1 MTNGKVWEIGHAMM
15 HLIWFELVKT
25 FTRRRTYIGFLA
37 FGVIVPLV
45 VAGLKLGGQH
55 SFERHLLSLL
65 QNDFVIGGNVLNGW
79 FFGFFFM
86 GALWVHIPIV
96 LTIVAGDQ
104 IAGEG
109 NAGTFRFLLIHAV
122 SRTRIIVA
130 KFIVTLIYTAL
141 MVLFIGGLTLGL
153 SLWAFGSGD
162 LLIIRRGILVIPEA
176 RLPYLFLV
184 AYGLATLA
192 MFVVSS
198 LCFLFSAL
206 TDNSIGPII
215 ATMAV
220 IIVSIIIITL
230 PFELFQA
237 IRPYLFVNYFDA
249 WQKVF
254 DDPIPWE
261 VIRTNI
267 IILVGFLGVFFLTA
281 TVYFARKDILS

>member
-1 MTNGKVWEIGHAMM
+1 MM
-15 HLIWFELVKT
+15 HLVWFELIKT
-25 FTRRRTYIGFLA
+25 FTRWRTYIGFIA

-45 VAGLKLGGQH
+45 VAGLKLGGQR

-86 GALWVHIPIV
+86 SALWVHIPIV

-109 NAGTFRFLLIHAV
+109 NAGTFRFLLTHAV
-122 SRTRIIVA
+122 SRSRIIAA
-130 KFIVTLIYTAL
+130 KFIVTLIYTAV

-153 SLWAFGSGD
+153 SLWAFGGGD
-162 LLIIRRGILVIPEA
+162 LLIIRRGILVIPETQ
-176 RLPYLFLV
+176 LLYHFLM

-198 LCFLFSAL
+198 LCFLFSSL

-220 IIVSIIIITL
+220 IIVSIIIISL
-230 PFELFQA
+230 PFELFQT

-249 WQKVF
+249 WQMVF
-254 DDPIPWE
+254 DDPIPWD
-261 VIRTNI
+261 VIRKNVA
-267 IILVGFLGVFFLTA
+267 ILSGFLVAFFLA
-281 TVYFARKDILS
+281 ALAYFSRKDILS

>member
-1 MTNGKVWEIGHAMM
+1 MM
-15 HLIWFELVKT
+15 HLIRFELVKT
-25 FTRRRTYIGFLA
+25 FTRWRTYIGFIA
-37 FGVIVPLV
+37 FGGIVPLIV
-45 VAGLKLGGQH
+45 TGLKMGGQQ
-55 SFERHLLSLL
+55 SFEKHLLSLL

-86 GALWVHIPIV
+86 GALWIHIPIV

-109 NAGTFRFLLIHAV
+109 NAGTLRFLLTHAV
-122 SRTRIIVA
+122 SRSRIITA
-130 KFIVTLIYTAL
+130 KFIVTLIYTAV

-153 SLWAFGSGD
+153 SLAAFGSGD

-176 RLPYLFLV
+176 QLPYHFLM

-198 LCFLFSAL
+198 LCFFFSAL

-220 IIVSIIIITL
+220 IIASMIIITL

-249 WQKVF
+249 WQRVF
-254 DDPIPWE
+254 DDPIPWAM
-261 VIRTNI
+261 IRTNI
-267 IILVGFLGVFFLTA
+267 LILIGFMAAFFLAALIHFT
-281 TVYFARKDILS
+281 RKDILS

>member
-1 MTNGKVWEIGHAMM
+1 MM
-15 HLIWFELVKT
+15 HLVRFELIKT
-25 FTRRRTYIGFLA
+25 FTRWRTYIGFIA

-45 VAGLKLGGQH
+45 VAGLKMGGQH

-109 NAGTFRFLLIHAV
+109 NAGTFRFLLTHAV
-122 SRTRIIVA
+122 SRTRIIAA
-130 KFIVTLIYTAL
+130 KFIVTLIYTAV
-141 MVLFIGGLTLGL
+141 MVLFIGGLTVGL
-153 SLWAFGSGD
+153 SLAAFGSGD
-162 LLIIRRGILVIPEA
+162 LLVIRRGILVIPEA
-176 RLPYLFLV
+176 QLPYHFLM

-198 LCFLFSAL
+198 LCFFFSAL

-220 IIVSIIIITL
+220 IIVSILIITL

-237 IRPYLFVNYFDA
+237 IRPFLFVNYFDA
-249 WQKVF
+249 WQMVF
-254 DDPIPWE
+254 EDPIPWE
-261 VIRTNI
+261 AIRTNVA
-267 IILVGFLGVFFLTA
+267 ILVGFISVFFLMTL
-281 TVYFARKDILS
+281 VYFSRKDILS

>member
-1 MTNGKVWEIGHAMM
+1 ML
-15 HLIWFELVKT
+15 HLVRFELIKT
-25 FTRRRTYIGFLA
+25 FTRWRTYIGFIA
-37 FGVIVPLV
+37 FGLIVPLI
-45 VAGLKLGGQH
+45 VAGLKMGGKQ
-55 SFERHLLSLL
+55 SFESHLLSLL

-86 GALWVHIPIV
+86 GALWVHLPIV

-109 NAGTFRFLLIHAV
+109 NAGTFRFLLTHAV
-122 SRTRIIVA
+122 SRTRIITA
-130 KFIVTLIYTAL
+130 KFIVTLIYTAV

-153 SLWAFGSGD
+153 SLAAFGSGD

-176 RLPYLFLV
+176 QLPYHFLM

-198 LCFLFSAL
+198 LCFFFSSL

-237 IRPYLFVNYFDA
+237 IRPYLFVHYFDA

-254 DDPIPWE
+254 DDPIPWDL
-261 VIRTNI
+261 IRTNVL
-267 IILVGFLGVFFLTA
+267 ILTGFMAAFFLA
-281 TVYFARKDILS
+281 AMIYFARKDILS

>member
-1 MTNGKVWEIGHAMM
+1 MM
-15 HLIWFELVKT
+15 HLVWFELVKT
-25 FTRRRTYIGFLA
+25 FTRWRTYIGFIA
-37 FGVIVPLV
+37 FGLIVPLIV
-45 VAGLKLGGQH
+45 TGLKMGGRQ

-65 QNDFVIGGNVLNGW
+65 QNDFIVGGNVLNGW

-109 NAGTFRFLLIHAV
+109 NAGTFRFLLTHAV

-130 KFIVTLIYTAL
+130 KFIVTLIYTAV

-162 LLIIRRGILVIPEA
+162 LLIIRQGILVIPEEL
-176 RLPYLFLV
+176 LPYHFLI

-192 MFVVSS
+192 MFVVST

-220 IIVSIIIITL
+220 IIVSILIITL
-230 PFELFQA
+230 PFDLFQA

-254 DDPIPWE
+254 DDPIPWG
-261 VIRTNI
+261 VIRTNAA
-267 IILVGFLGVFFLTA
+267 ILAGFMGAFFLA
-281 TVYFARKDILS
+281 ALIYFTRKDILS

>member
-1 MTNGKVWEIGHAMM
+1 MMTRLVR
-15 HLIWFELVKT
+15 FELVKT
-25 FTRRRTYIGFLA
+25 FTRWRTYIGFIA
-37 FGVIVPLV
+37 FGLIVPLI
-45 VAGLKLGGQH
+45 VAGLKMGGQR
-55 SFERHLLSLL
+55 SSERHLLALL
-65 QNDFVIGGNVLNGW
+65 QNDFIIGGNVLNGW

-109 NAGTFRFLLIHAV
+109 NAGTFRFLLTHAV
-122 SRTRIIVA
+122 SRTRIITA
-130 KFIVTLIYTAL
+130 KFIVTLIYTAA

-162 LLIIRRGILVIPEA
+162 LLIVRRGILVIPEEELA
-176 RLPYLFLV
+176 FHFLA

-198 LCFLFSAL
+198 LCFFFSAL

-220 IIVSIIIITL
+220 IIVSILIITL
-230 PFELFQA
+230 PFEMFQA
-237 IRPYLFVNYFDA
+237 IRPFLFVNYFDA
-249 WQKVF
+249 WQMVF
-254 DDPIPWE
+254 ADPIPWGA
-261 VIRTNI
+261 IRSHVA
-267 IILVGFLGVFFLTA
+267 ILAGFMAAFFLMA
-281 TVYFARKDILS
+281 LVYFSRKDILS

>member
-1 MTNGKVWEIGHAMM
+1 MM
-15 HLIWFELVKT
+15 RLVWFELIKT
-25 FTRRRTYIGFLA
+25 FTRWRTYIGFIA

-45 VAGLKLGGQH
+45 VAGLKMGGQR

-109 NAGTFRFLLIHAV
+109 NAGTLRFLLAHAV
-122 SRTRIIVA
+122 SRSRIIAA
-130 KFIVTLIYTAL
+130 KFIVTLIYTAA

-153 SLWAFGSGD
+153 SLWAFGGGD
-162 LLIIRRGILVIPEA
+162 LLVIRRGILVIPEA
-176 RLPYLFLV
+176 QLPFHFLM

-198 LCFLFSAL
+198 LCFLFSSL

-220 IIVSIIIITL
+220 IIVSIIIISL

-254 DDPIPWE
+254 DDPIPWD
-261 VIRTNI
+261 VIRRNVA
-267 IILVGFLGVFFLTA
+267 ILVGFMTVFFLTA
-281 TVYFARKDILS
+281 LAYFSRKDILS

>member
-1 MTNGKVWEIGHAMM
+1 MM
-15 HLIWFELVKT
+15 RLVWFELVKT
-25 FTRRRTYIGFLA
+25 FTRWRTYIGFVA
-37 FGVIVPLV
+37 FGLIVPLIV
-45 VAGLKLGGQH
+45 TGLKMGGQQ
-55 SFERHLLSLL
+55 SFERRLLSLL
-65 QNDFVIGGNVLNGW
+65 QNDFLIGGNVLNGW

-86 GALWVHIPIV
+86 SALWVHVPIV

-109 NAGTFRFLLIHAV
+109 NAGTFRFFLTHAV
-122 SRTRIIVA
+122 SRTRIITA
-130 KFIVTLIYTAL
+130 KFIVTLLYTAF

-162 LLIIRRGILVIPEA
+162 LLIIRKGILVITEEL
-176 RLPYLFLV
+176 LPYRFLI

-192 MFVVSS
+192 MFVVST

-206 TDNSIGPII
+206 TDNPIGPII

-220 IIVSIIIITL
+220 IIVSIMVISL
-230 PFELFQA
+230 PFDLFQV

-254 DDPIPWE
+254 DDPIPWG
-261 VIRTNI
+261 VIRTNVA
-267 IILVGFLGVFFLTA
+267 ILAGFMGAFFLA
-281 TVYFARKDILS
+281 ALIYFTRKDILS

>member
-1 MTNGKVWEIGHAMM
+1 MLN
-15 HLIWFELVKT
+15 LIRYELIKT
-25 FTRRRTYIGFLA
+25 FTRWRTYIGFAA
-37 FGVIVPLV
+37 FGLIVPLI

-55 SFERHLLSLL
+55 SFERRLLSLL

-104 IAGEG
+104 LAGEG
-109 NAGTFRFLLIHAV
+109 NAGTFRFLLTGAV
-122 SRTRIIVA
+122 SRTRIVAA
-130 KFIVTLIYTAL
+130 KFVVTLIYTAL
-141 MVLFIGGLTLGL
+141 TVLFIGGLTLGL
-153 SLWAFGSGD
+153 SLAAFGSGD
-162 LLIIRRGILVIPEA
+162 LLVVRRGILVIPEA
-176 RLPYLFLV
+176 QLPWHFLA

-192 MFVVSS
+192 MFTVSS

-220 IIVSIIIITL
+220 IIASLIVISL

-237 IRPYLFVNYFDA
+237 VRPYLFVHYFDA

-261 VIRTNI
+261 AIRTSAA
-267 IILVGFLGVFFLTA
+267 ILTGFTA
-281 TVYFARKDILS
+281 AFYLAATIRFARKDILS

>member
-1 MTNGKVWEIGHAMM
+1 MTRLV
-15 HLIWFELVKT
+15 WFEFIKT
-25 FTRRRTYIGFLA
+25 FTRVRTYIGFIA
-37 FGVIVPLV
+37 FGIIVPLV
-45 VAGLKLGGQH
+45 VTGLKLGGQN
-55 SFERHLLSLL
+55 SFEKHLLFLL

-86 GALWVHIPIV
+86 GALWVHVPIV
-96 LTIVAGDQ
+96 LTIVAGDL

-109 NAGTFRFLLIHAV
+109 NAGTFRFLLTHAV
-122 SRTRIIVA
+122 SRTRIIMA
-130 KFIVTLIYTAL
+130 KFIVTLIYTAV
-141 MVLFIGGLTLGL
+141 MVFFIGGLTLGL

-162 LLIIRRGILVIPEA
+162 LLVIRRGILVIPEA
-176 RLPYLFLV
+176 QLPYHFLI

-220 IIVSIIIITL
+220 IIISIIIISL

-237 IRPYLFVNYFDA
+237 IRPYLFVHYFDA

-254 DDPIPWE
+254 DDPIPWDT
-261 VIRTNI
+261 IRTNI
-267 IILVGFLGVFFLTA
+267 TIMIGFIAAFFLT
-281 TVYFARKDILS
+281 TVIYFSRKDILS

>member
-1 MTNGKVWEIGHAMM
+1 
-15 HLIWFELVKT
+15 
-25 FTRRRTYIGFLA
+25 
-37 FGVIVPLV
+37 
-45 VAGLKLGGQH
+45 
-55 SFERHLLSLL
+55 
-65 QNDFVIGGNVLNGW
+65 VLNGW

-109 NAGTFRFLLIHAV
+109 NAGTFRFLLTHAV
-122 SRTRIIVA
+122 SRTRIITA
-130 KFIVTLIYTAL
+130 KFIVTLIYTAV

-153 SLWAFGSGD
+153 SLWAFGTGD
-162 LLIIRRGILVIPEA
+162 LLIIRQGILVIPEEQ
-176 RLPYLFLV
+176 LPYLFLI

-192 MFVVSS
+192 MFVVST

-220 IIVSIIIITL
+220 IIVSILIITL
-230 PFELFQA
+230 PFDLFQA

-254 DDPIPWE
+254 DDPIPWD
-261 VIRTNI
+261 VIRTNVA
-267 IILVGFLGVFFLTA
+267 ILAGFMGAFFLIA
-281 TVYFARKDILS
+281 LIYFTRKDILS

>member
-1 MTNGKVWEIGHAMM
+1 ML
-15 HLIWFELVKT
+15 HLIRFELIKT
-25 FTRRRTYIGFLA
+25 FTRWRTYIGFSA
-37 FGVIVPLV
+37 FGVIVPLI
-45 VAGLKLGGQH
+45 VAGLKMGGQS

-65 QNDFVIGGNVLNGW
+65 QNDFIIGGNVLNGW

-109 NAGTFRFLLIHAV
+109 NAGTFRFLLTHAV
-122 SRTRIIVA
+122 SRTRIITA
-130 KFIVTLIYTAL
+130 KFIVTLIYTAV
-141 MVLFIGGLTLGL
+141 MVLFICGLTLGL
-153 SLWAFGSGD
+153 SLAAFGSGD
-162 LLIIRRGILVIPEA
+162 LLIVHRGILVIPEA
-176 RLPYLFLV
+176 QLPYHFLM

-192 MFVVSS
+192 MFVVSA

-220 IIVSIIIITL
+220 IIVSIIIISL
-230 PFELFQA
+230 PFEMFQA

-254 DDPIPWE
+254 DDPIPWAT
-261 VIRTNI
+261 IRTNVL
-267 IILVGFLGVFFLTA
+267 ILAGFMAAFFLA
-281 TVYFARKDILS
+281 ALGYFARKDILS

>member
-1 MTNGKVWEIGHAMM
+1 MM
-15 HLIWFELVKT
+15 RLIWYELIKT
-25 FTRRRTYIGFLA
+25 FTRLRTFIGFMA
-37 FGVIVPLV
+37 FGIIVPLV
-45 VAGLKLGGQH
+45 VTGLKLGGQL
-55 SFERHLLSLL
+55 SFERKVLSLL
-65 QNDFVIGGNVLNGW
+65 QNDFIVGGNVLNGW

-109 NAGTFRFLLIHAV
+109 NAGTFRFLLTHSV
-122 SRTRIIVA
+122 SRTRIITA
-130 KFIVTLIYTAL
+130 KFAVTLIFTAS

-153 SLWAFGSGD
+153 SLWAFGGGD
-162 LLIIRRGILVIPEA
+162 LLVIRRGILVIPEA
-176 RLPYLFLV
+176 QLPYHFLM

-192 MFVVSS
+192 MCVVSS
-198 LCFLFSAL
+198 LCFLFSSL
-206 TDNSIGPII
+206 TDNSTGPIL

-230 PFELFQA
+230 PFDLFQS

-254 DDPIPWE
+254 DDPIPWD

-267 IILVGFLGVFFLTA
+267 AFLVGFMAAFFLT
-281 TVYFARKDILS
+281 TLVYFSRKDILS

>member
-1 MTNGKVWEIGHAMM
+1 MM
-15 HLIWFELVKT
+15 HLIRFELIKT
-25 FTRRRTYIGFLA
+25 FTHYRTYIGFIA
-37 FGVIVPLV
+37 FGIIVPLV
-45 VAGLKLGGQH
+45 VAGLKLGGQQ
-55 SFERHLLSLL
+55 SFERRLLSLL
-65 QNDFVIGGNVLNGW
+65 QNDFVIGRNVLNGW

-86 GALWVHIPIV
+86 GALWVHVPIV

-109 NAGTFRFLLIHAV
+109 NAGTFRFLLTHAV
-122 SRTRIIVA
+122 SRSRIIAA
-130 KFIVTLIYTAL
+130 KFIVTLIYTAV
-141 MVLFIGGLTLGL
+141 MVLFIVGLTLGL

-162 LLIIRRGILVIPEA
+162 LLVIRRGILVIPEA
-176 RLPYLFLV
+176 QLPYHFLM

-230 PFELFQA
+230 PFELFQT

-254 DDPIPWE
+254 DDPIPWDI
-261 VIRTNI
+261 IRTNVL
-267 IILVGFLGVFFLTA
+267 ILTGFMAAFFMA
-281 TVYFARKDILS
+281 AMIYFSRKDILS

>member
-1 MTNGKVWEIGHAMM
+1 MM
-15 HLIWFELVKT
+15 HLVWFELVKT
-25 FTRRRTYIGFLA
+25 FTRWRTYIGFIA

-45 VAGLKLGGQH
+45 VAGLKLGGQQ

-109 NAGTFRFLLIHAV
+109 NAGTFRFLLTHAV
-122 SRTRIIVA
+122 SRTRIIAA

-176 RLPYLFLV
+176 RLPYHFLM

-254 DDPIPWE
+254 DDPIPWD

-267 IILVGFLGVFFLTA
+267 AVLAGFMAAFFLTA
-281 TVYFARKDILS
+281 VVYFSRKDILS

>member
-1 MTNGKVWEIGHAMM
+1 MIR
-15 HLIWFELVKT
+15 LIWFELIKT
-25 FTRRRTYIGFLA
+25 FTRWRTYIGFIA
-37 FGVIVPLV
+37 FGIIVPMV
-45 VAGLKLGGQH
+45 VIGLKLGGQN
-55 SFERHLLSLL
+55 SFKRSLLSLL
-65 QNDFVIGGNVLNGW
+65 QNDFIIGGNVLNGW

-86 GALWVHIPIV
+86 GALWVHVPIV

-109 NAGTFRFLLIHAV
+109 NAGTFRFLLTHSV
-122 SRTRIIVA
+122 SRIRIIAA
-130 KFIVTLIYTAL
+130 KFIVTLIYTAV
-141 MVLFIGGLTLGL
+141 MVLFIGGLTIGL
-153 SLWAFGSGD
+153 SLWTFGGGD
-162 LLIIRRGILVIPEA
+162 LLVIRKGILVIQET
-176 RLPYLFLV
+176 RLPYLFLM

-198 LCFLFSAL
+198 LCFLFSAF

-220 IIVSIIIITL
+220 IIISIIIISL

-254 DDPIPWE
+254 DDPVPW
-261 VIRTNI
+261 NI
-267 IILVGFLGVFFLTA
+267 IRKDISILAGFMITFFLTA
-281 TVYFARKDILS
+281 VVYFSRKDILS

>member
-1 MTNGKVWEIGHAMM
+1 MM
-15 HLIWFELVKT
+15 RLIWYELVKT
-25 FTRRRTYIGFLA
+25 FTRLRTFIGFIA
-37 FGVIVPLV
+37 FGVIVPMV
-45 VAGLKLGGQH
+45 VMGLKLGGQN
-55 SFERHLLSLL
+55 SFEKKVLSLL
-65 QNDFVIGGNVLNGW
+65 QNDFLVGGNVLNGW

-86 GALWVHIPIV
+86 GALWVHVPII

-109 NAGTFRFLLIHAV
+109 NAGTFRFLLTHSV
-122 SRTRIIVA
+122 SRTRIIMA
-130 KFIVTLIYTAL
+130 KFAVTLIYTAV
-141 MVLFIGGLTLGL
+141 MVLFIGGLTLGF
-153 SLWAFGSGD
+153 SLWAFGGGD
-162 LLIIRRGILVIPEA
+162 LLVIRRGILVIPEA
-176 RLPYLFLV
+176 QLPYHFLM

-198 LCFLFSAL
+198 LGFFFSSL

-230 PFELFQA
+230 PFELFQS

-267 IILVGFLGVFFLTA
+267 AILVGFTVTFFLT
-281 TVYFARKDILS
+281 TVVYFSRKDILS

>member
-1 MTNGKVWEIGHAMM
+1 MMRLIG
-15 HLIWFELVKT
+15 FELIKT
-25 FTRRRTYIGFLA
+25 FTRWRTYIGFVA

-45 VAGLKLGGQH
+45 VTGLKLGGQQ
-55 SFERHLLSLL
+55 SFERKVLSLL
-65 QNDFVIGGNVLNGW
+65 QNDFMIGGNVLNGW

-86 GALWVHIPIV
+86 GALWVHVPIV

-109 NAGTFRFLLIHAV
+109 NAGTFRFLLTHAV
-122 SRTRIIVA
+122 SRARIITA
-130 KFIVTLIYTAL
+130 KFAVTLIYTAL

-153 SLWAFGSGD
+153 SLLAFGGGD
-162 LLIIRRGILVIPEA
+162 LLVIRRGILVLPEA
-176 RLPYLFLV
+176 RLPCLFLA

-230 PFELFQA
+230 PFDLFQA
-237 IRPYLFVNYFDA
+237 VRPYLFVNYFDA

-254 DDPIPWE
+254 DDPIPWD

-267 IILVGFLGVFFLTA
+267 AILVGFIIAFFLT
-281 TVYFARKDILS
+281 TVVYFSRKDILS

>member
-1 MTNGKVWEIGHAMM
+1 MMRLIGYE
-15 HLIWFELVKT
+15 LIKT
-25 FTRRRTYIGFLA
+25 FTRLRTFIGFIA
-37 FGVIVPLV
+37 FGIIVPMV
-45 VAGLKLGGQH
+45 VIGLKLGGQN
-55 SFERHLLSLL
+55 SFERKVLALL
-65 QNDFVIGGNVLNGW
+65 QNDFLVGGNVLNGW

-86 GALWVHIPIV
+86 GALWVHVPIV

-109 NAGTFRFLLIHAV
+109 NAGTLRFLLTHSV
-122 SRTRIIVA
+122 SRTRVIVA
-130 KFIVTLIYTAL
+130 KFAVTLIYTAS

-153 SLWAFGSGD
+153 SLWAFGGGD
-162 LLIIRRGILVIPEA
+162 LLIIRRGILVIPA
-176 RLPYLFLV
+176 SQLPYHFLM

-198 LCFLFSAL
+198 LCFFFSSL

-254 DDPIPWE
+254 DDPIPWD

-267 IILVGFLGVFFLTA
+267 AILTGFMVTFFLA
-281 TVYFARKDILS
+281 TVVYFSRKDILS

>member
-1 MTNGKVWEIGHAMM
+1 MMTRLVR
-15 HLIWFELVKT
+15 FELVKT
-25 FTRRRTYIGFLA
+25 FTRWRTYIGFIA
-37 FGVIVPLV
+37 FGLIVPLI
-45 VAGLKLGGQH
+45 VAGLKMGGQR

-65 QNDFVIGGNVLNGW
+65 QNDFIIGGNVLNGW

-109 NAGTFRFLLIHAV
+109 NAGTFRFLLTHAV
-122 SRTRIIVA
+122 SRTRIITA
-130 KFIVTLIYTAL
+130 KFIVTLIYTAA

-162 LLIIRRGILVIPEA
+162 LLIIRRGILVIPEEE
-176 RLPYLFLV
+176 LLFHFLM

-192 MFVVSS
+192 MFVVSA
-198 LCFLFSAL
+198 LCFFFSAL

-220 IIVSIIIITL
+220 IIVSILIITL

-237 IRPYLFVNYFDA
+237 IRPFLFVNYFDA
-249 WQKVF
+249 WQMVF
-254 DDPIPWE
+254 DDPIPWGA
-261 VIRTNI
+261 IRTHVA
-267 IILVGFLGVFFLTA
+267 ILAGFMAAFFLMA
-281 TVYFARKDILS
+281 LVYFSRKDILS

>member
-1 MTNGKVWEIGHAMM
+1 MM
-15 HLIWFELVKT
+15 RLVRFELIKT
-25 FTRRRTYIGFLA
+25 FTRWRTYIGFLA

-45 VAGLKLGGQH
+45 VIGLKLGGRL
-55 SFERHLLSLL
+55 SFERRLLSML

-79 FFGFFFM
+79 FFGLFFM
-86 GALWVHIPIV
+86 GALWVHVPIL

-109 NAGTFRFLLIHAV
+109 NAGTFRFLLIHTV
-122 SRTRIIVA
+122 SRTRIITA

-141 MVLFIGGLTLGL
+141 MVFFIGGLTLGL
-153 SLWAFGSGD
+153 SLWAFGGGD
-162 LLIIRRGILVIPEA
+162 LLVIRRGILVIPEA
-176 RLPYLFLV
+176 RLPAYFLM

-198 LCFLFSAL
+198 LSLLFSAF
-206 TDNSIGPII
+206 TDNSIGPIM

-220 IIVSIIIITL
+220 IILSIIVISL
-230 PFELFQA
+230 PFELFQT

-254 DDPIPWE
+254 DDPIPWD
-261 VIRTNI
+261 VIRRHAA
-267 IILVGFLGVFFLTA
+267 ILIAFILAFFAA
-281 TVYFARKDILS
+281 TIAYFSGKDILS

>member
-1 MTNGKVWEIGHAMM
+1 MIR
-15 HLIWFELVKT
+15 LIWFEMIKT
-25 FTRRRTYIGFLA
+25 FTRWRTYIGFIA
-37 FGVIVPLV
+37 FGIIVPMV
-45 VAGLKLGGQH
+45 VIGLKLGGQN
-55 SFERHLLSLL
+55 SFRRSLLSLL
-65 QNDFVIGGNVLNGW
+65 QNDFIIGGNVLNGW

-86 GALWVHIPIV
+86 GALWVHVPIV

-109 NAGTFRFLLIHAV
+109 NAGTFRFLLTHSV
-122 SRTRIIVA
+122 SRNRIITA
-130 KFIVTLIYTAL
+130 KFVVTLIYTAV
-141 MVLFIGGLTLGL
+141 MVLFIGGLTIGL
-153 SLWAFGSGD
+153 SLWAFGGGD
-162 LLIIRRGILVIPEA
+162 LLVIRKGILVIQEA
-176 RLPYLFLV
+176 RLPYLFLM
-184 AYGLATLA
+184 AYGLATLS

-198 LCFLFSAL
+198 LCFLFSAF

-254 DDPIPWE
+254 DDPVPWNI
-261 VIRTNI
+261 IRTDI
-267 IILVGFLGVFFLTA
+267 SILAGFMITFFLTA
-281 TVYFARKDILS
+281 VVYFSRKDILS